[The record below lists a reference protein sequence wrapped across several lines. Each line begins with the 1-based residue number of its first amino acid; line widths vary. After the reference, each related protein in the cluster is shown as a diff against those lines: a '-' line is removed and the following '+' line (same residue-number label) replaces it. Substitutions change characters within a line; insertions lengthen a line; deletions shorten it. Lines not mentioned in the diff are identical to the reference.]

1 MLLLC
6 PIVVKMSKWDEAL
19 CPLFLV
25 DSIPWTAYHLSPLDI
40 MLLLAGILH
49 FLPSIPNDL
58 FLSHIWGPLSGIFSL
73 LVLSRALSHV
83 QWILV
88 CPNVVWIFTLM
99 ITDQEDTNIRKWNK
113 MGHQRYKAIFRNQE
127 IQRSTWAEDQWESAD
142 NIKALVNEAASLP
155 LAKSMEWIP
164 ARHAWAW

>member
-1 MLLLC
+1 MRWSSL
-6 PIVVKMSKWDEAL
+6 P
-19 CPLFLV
+19 PLPCRFYTLNC
-25 DSIPWTAYHLSPLDI
+25 LSFESSGHYAPL
-40 MLLLAGILH
+40 GWILH

-88 CPNVVWIFTLM
+88 YPNVVWIFTLM

-113 MGHQRYKAIFRNQE
+113 MGHQRYKAISRNQE
-127 IQRSTWAEDQWESAD
+127 IQRSAWAEDQWESAD

-164 ARHAWAW
+164 ARHAWAL